1 MLLVTNGLFVYQLF
15 KLVQLDASVR
25 GMKHPRFWAFLR
37 LADSLNLYLLK
48 RNKAIFSIAAE
59 EKEELETRKKRLLY
73 LLVLILLSG
82 IFPLTV
88 SLSDLKEISLT

>member
-1 MLLVTNGLFVYQLF
+1 MT
-15 KLVQLDASVR
+15 
-25 GMKHPRFWAFLR
+25 
-37 LADSLNLYLLK
+37 
-48 RNKAIFSIAAE
+48 AE